1 MNEKDNTI
9 IGARGVDVYSG
20 VANPTISSISADP
33 LAANFVRVHPVSL
46 NSRTDFLIIICGC
59 I

>member
-33 LAANFVRVHPVSL
+33 LAANFVRIHPVL
-46 NSRTDFLIIICGC
+46 LTLALTF
-59 I
+59 